1 MRITSELL
9 VRESG
14 KRAMDETF
22 SKTLAERGTK
32 KMTTEKIS

>member
-1 MRITSELL
+1 MEYMMITSELL

-22 SKTLAERGTK
+22 SKTLA
-32 KMTTEKIS
+32 